1 MATNN
6 KTTGEIKMAV
16 ANDRVKTLIEKATC
30 EFGGHGDVA
39 YLEPAYYACNPN
51 RDFGW
56 DCNSVQK
63 DGNLVRFGKT
73 SWDFSENLEDASDY
87 DWDDGDD
94 LEFHPDETFDLSDDD
109 DAEHVINTLNG
120 WLKHV

>member
-1 MATNN
+1 
-6 KTTGEIKMAV
+6 MAV
-16 ANDRVKTLIEKATC
+16 TNDTVKTLIEKATE
-30 EFGGHGDVA
+30 EFGGHGNVA
-39 YLEPAYYACNPN
+39 YLEQAYHTCNPN
-51 RDFGW
+51 REFGW

-87 DWDDGDD
+87 DWD
-94 LEFHPDETFDLSDDD
+94 ENFYFCFEETFCLSDND
-109 DAEHVINTLNG
+109 DAEHIISTLNG